1 MKYLISLCFFL
12 FIHDLPAQ
20 KLEIYLL
27 GTVHHFE
34 EEYQSLQNLK
44 EVEDFIVE
52 LNPDIICIEA
62 IPSDDTESL
71 QEIWPHALK
80 RADQLKDSLANP
92 DFSRKYPSQKLSLKA
107 ANFYAN
113 YDFWNA
119 YYYWMQA
126 ELMGDSLGYF
136 AKFQRSLQHSEYGL
150 FVYPAAMRLGIGQF
164 YAIDYRAGEKGF
176 LANNNKVLKTLLF
189 SLKWKALRSYL
200 RTQKRYKKAQKKG
213 GLMEYVNGDEFQNA
227 FSQLINQLPESL
239 PKSEEAR
246 EVKNY
251 WLKRNE
257 IMADRIIERARETDA
272 RKILLTVGSAHI
284 SHIKSFL
291 KAKGHRVTTYGEILA
306 RKSQ

>member
-12 FIHDLPAQ
+12 FTHDLPAQ

-52 LNPDIICIEA
+52 LDPDIICIEA
-62 IPSDDTESL
+62 IPTDDLESL
-71 QEIWPHALK
+71 QEIWPNALK
-80 RADQLKDSLANP
+80 RADQLKDTLASPGFN
-92 DFSRKYPSQKLSLKA
+92 SQNRSQELILKG

-126 ELMGDSLGYF
+126 ELMGDSLAYF
-136 AKFQRSLQHSEYGL
+136 AKFQRKLNNSEYGL
-150 FVYPAAMRLGIGQF
+150 FVYPAAIRLGISQF

-176 LANNNKVLKTLLF
+176 LANNNKVLKKLLF
-189 SLKWKALRSYL
+189 TLKWKALKSYL

-213 GLMEYVNGDEFQNA
+213 GLMEYVNGDEFQDA
-227 FSQLINQLPESL
+227 FSQLINRLPESL
-239 PKSEEAR
+239 PKSEEAK
-246 EVKNY
+246 EIKSY

-257 IMADRIIERARETDA
+257 IMADRIIERARETEA

-291 KAKGHRVTTYGEILA
+291 EAKGHRVITYGEILA
-306 RKSQ
+306 QRTN